1 MIVYMYICV
10 SVNVYF
16 WDYIYIFIYKKMN
29 KLLAPP
35 LVPIILDFITI
46 SVYKISFDIKN
57 NCKKLKYHSYKKL

>member
-29 KLLAPP
+29 KLLAPH
-35 LVPIILDFITI
+35 LVPIILDFITL

-57 NCKKLKYHSYKKL
+57 NCKKYKVSQL

>member
-29 KLLAPP
+29 KLLAPH
-35 LVPIILDFITI
+35 LVPIILDFITL
-46 SVYKISFDIKN
+46 SVYKN
-57 NCKKLKYHSYKKL
+57 